1 MHGVEADVISD
12 GGSMP
17 VMRMFE
23 EVCESCDVGV
33 LSLFFRDS
41 TRSVSVSLD
50 FAALSI
56 PCCWCACSDLVG
68 AAGFGCEMRQV
79 CIDLK
84 RAECRK
90 HASLVVLGKRLIGA
104 GHAAGTRTIL
114 FE

>member
-50 FAALSI
+50 FARSQYPLL
-56 PCCWCACSDLVG
+56 LVCVFTLG
-68 AAGFGCEMRQV
+68 RRRGFRVRNAASV
-79 CIDLK
+79 
-84 RAECRK
+84 
-90 HASLVVLGKRLIGA
+90 H
-104 GHAAGTRTIL
+104 
-114 FE
+114 